1 LSLRLPLAA
10 LSATVLLAAC
20 EPPPPAT
27 TVSVGDDASVT
38 TTTPADVTV
47 IPGSTGT
54 AVGVSPSATAGTVT
68 ASSM

>member
-1 LSLRLPLAA
+1 MSIRLPLAA
-10 LSATVLLAAC
+10 LGATLLLAAC

-38 TTTPADVTV
+38 STTPADVTV
-47 IPGSTGT
+47 IPGTTGT
-54 AVGVSPSATAGTVT
+54 AVGVSPSVPMAT